1 MSYEYDPK
9 YPDTTTTMNNEGN
22 PGANDPYGYDEHDND
37 DDDWYRLISNPVSR
51 SKVIYLLY
59 CGFYNVD
66 SLNFANVNENLRDS
80 SQPEGFF

>member
-37 DDDWYRLISNPVSR
+37 DDD
-51 SKVIYLLY
+51 
-59 CGFYNVD
+59 D
-66 SLNFANVNENLRDS
+66 
-80 SQPEGFF
+80 

>member
-37 DDDWYRLISNPVSR
+37 DPEPDDNNDTPSDDNSDGNDGNDD
-51 SKVIYLLY
+51 K
-59 CGFYNVD
+59 N
-66 SLNFANVNENLRDS
+66 
-80 SQPEGFF
+80 

>member
-37 DDDWYRLISNPVSR
+37 DPDPDDN
-51 SKVIYLLY
+51 
-59 CGFYNVD
+59 NND
-66 SLNFANVNENLRDS
+66 SHSDGS
-80 SQPEGFF
+80 SDDNN